1 MYKEDCIFCKIAQG
15 QIPSTKVFENDEI
28 LAFRDIN
35 PKAPTHILIIPK
47 AHYETLSDVDNETLL
62 GKLLQ
67 AVQQITKGLEIEHY
81 RTVINNGSGAG
92 QEVFHMHL
100 HILAGR
106 KLDWPPG

>member
-1 MYKEDCIFCKIAQG
+1 MYKQDCIFCKIAQG
-15 QIPSTKVFENDEI
+15 QIPSTKVFENDDVF
-28 LAFRDIN
+28 AFRDIN
-35 PKAPTHILIIPK
+35 PKAPTHILVIPK
-47 AHYETLSDVDNETLL
+47 AHYETLSDVDDEALL
-62 GKLLQ
+62 GRLLK
-67 AVQQITKGLEIEHY
+67 AVQDITKDLGIEHY